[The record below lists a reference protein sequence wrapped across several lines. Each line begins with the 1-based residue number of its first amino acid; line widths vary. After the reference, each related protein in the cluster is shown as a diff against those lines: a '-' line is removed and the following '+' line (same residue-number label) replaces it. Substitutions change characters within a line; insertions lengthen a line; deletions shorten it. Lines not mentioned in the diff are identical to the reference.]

1 MEEDMLKNETKNM
14 ELDQLDPSLPVAVL
28 LVGGENELGPVS
40 LHLFGNAYGSDFRQI
55 LFVSVGVMDYA
66 VLDAGVD
73 PSRGF
78 EGTEEAGRLREKTR
92 RRLDSYLAAAHQLG
106 MKVDVRISIA
116 TDPVDEIETI
126 ADGIIEKYPRSVFF
140 ISKMVFRKKRWFH
153 RFLHG
158 GTSDALRVRLEKKG
172 VLVKMLP
179 LVLSN

>member
-1 MEEDMLKNETKNM
+1 MEVIMLMSERSNM
-14 ELDQLDPSLPVAVL
+14 DPDPLDPRLPLAVL
-28 LVGGENELGPVS
+28 LVGGENELGPLS
-40 LHLFGNAYGSDFRQI
+40 LQLFGGTYGSDFRQI

-92 RRLDSYLAAAHQLG
+92 RRLDSYLAAARQLG
-106 MKVDVRISIA
+106 MKADAQISIA
-116 TDPVDEIETI
+116 TNAVDEIDAV
-126 ADGIIEKYPRSVFF
+126 ADGIIKRYPKAVFF

-158 GTSDALRVRLEKKG
+158 RTSDALRARLEGKG
-172 VLVKMLP
+172 ARVKMLP